1 MLNELGSLTLC
12 LFLLYQIYVLFPKEK
27 VSFWGKGLNYSLYD
41 WENSVLVLKACI
53 LIRKALAAA
62 PGQQVSFCLC
72 SPDVLEFLTSKIF
85 LVDGVQS
92 GC

>member
-12 LFLLYQIYVLFPKEK
+12 LFLLYQIYILFLKGK
-27 VSFWGKGLNYSLYD
+27 VSFLGKGLNYSLCD
-41 WENSVLVLKACI
+41 WENSVLVLKVCI

-62 PGQQVSFCLC
+62 PGQQVSFYLC
-72 SPDVLEFLTSKIF
+72 SPDVLELLTSKIF

>member
-1 MLNELGSLTLC
+1 M
-12 LFLLYQIYVLFPKEK
+12 
-27 VSFWGKGLNYSLYD
+27 
-41 WENSVLVLKACI
+41 LVLKVCV

-72 SPDVLEFLTSKIF
+72 SPDVLELLPSKIF